1 MIGIGRRSEMV
12 DSGGSMVGWRDDVF
26 CGLPHVLVAA
36 RYVLVVACLFT
47 HITSKH

>member
-1 MIGIGRRSEMV
+1 MMV
-12 DSGGSMVGWRDDVF
+12 

-47 HITSKH
+47 HLNIKTLIHIQWLRQMVEVLWLMVYD